1 MLLWLCLRFNM
12 IVHISQRSTVDVDR
26 QVDHRIYRLI
36 RVAVNFWGGEGWVT
50 ACHHCRVV
58 PDDEDAQS
66 LEIPQ
71 HNPRS
76 NLAKKAVLVVP
87 VVIIDG
93 DLKHLMNISDI
104 PASNCEKLFAGVM
117 LPLTKRNSNSI
128 LVPKSWSQL
137 VSFLS
142 ILGNSDNEV
151 GKKIRRRCKTSAT
164 DSPVPQQ

>member
-1 MLLWLCLRFNM
+1 M
-12 IVHISQRSTVDVDR
+12 
-26 QVDHRIYRLI
+26 
-36 RVAVNFWGGEGWVT
+36 
-50 ACHHCRVV
+50 
-58 PDDEDAQS
+58 
-66 LEIPQ
+66 EILQ

-87 VVIIDG
+87 VVIKHS

-104 PASNCEKLFAGVM
+104 PASNYEKLFARVM

-142 ILGNSDNEV
+142 ISGNSDTELET
-151 GKKIRRRCKTSAT
+151 K
-164 DSPVPQQ
+164 